1 MFAMQLMSIFPLPY
15 MFELY
20 TSYLGKIILHFTQNQ
35 EWSQARHTSQEEA
48 DQQQAV
54 SPWDLVVGQEVSKK
68 ILYGS
73 QILISPAPINL
84 GGKGWRYPCAPGP
97 PGPPPP
103 LGMLGWAAVTN
114 LLVPSTGNLD

>member
-35 EWSQARHTSQEEA
+35 EWTQARFTSQEEA

-54 SPWDLVVGQEVSKK
+54 SPWDLVVGQEVSKTDSFSDLK
-68 ILYGS
+68 IFR
-73 QILISPAPINL
+73 SPAPTNL
-84 GGKGWRYPCAPGP
+84 GGNGWRYP
-97 PGPPPP
+97 
-103 LGMLGWAAVTN
+103 
-114 LLVPSTGNLD
+114 

>member
-54 SPWDLVVGQEVSKK
+54 SPWDLVVGQEVSKTDSFSDLK
-68 ILYGS
+68 VFR
-73 QILISPAPINL
+73 SPAPINL
-84 GGKGWRYPCAPGP
+84 GGKGWRYP
-97 PGPPPP
+97 
-103 LGMLGWAAVTN
+103 
-114 LLVPSTGNLD
+114 